1 MPKDCHDTALSH
13 LEHRE
18 QSSFEVRSHLKSKGF
33 QEEEIEE
40 ELENLKELHYIDD
53 ARYCE
58 SFVRYGMEKGR
69 GPTRLQFELKDKGI
83 DGDLIRQTIED
94 NFDRKSEKEA
104 AMKAAKKILIGE
116 MKPDEKVL
124 AKIGRR
130 LASLGYHTDI
140 IYDILGQ
147 LRKAED

>member
-18 QSSFEVRSHLKSKGF
+18 RSSFEVRSHLKSKGF

-94 NFDRKSEKEA
+94 HFDRKSEKEA

-147 LRKAED
+147 LRKSED